1 LEPCIPCFEL
11 FLRLE
16 DDEVLVL
23 DCRDVS
29 DWERYGHHIPGALWM
44 TYEELLRDWQVL
56 PDDELIVV
64 CGVAPD
70 GSDARRASLLLR
82 QRGLSAVCLDGGLQ
96 GWITNGLPTE
106 SHETA
111 ATLEGLL

>member
-1 LEPCIPCFEL
+1 L

-16 DDEVLVL
+16 DEEVLVL

-29 DWERYGHHIPGALWM
+29 DWERYGHHIPGSLWM

-70 GSDARRASLLLR
+70 GSDARRASHLLR
-82 QRGLSAVCLDGGLQ
+82 QRGLAAVCLDGGLQ

-106 SHETA
+106 CHETV
-111 ATLEGLL
+111 ATFGGVL